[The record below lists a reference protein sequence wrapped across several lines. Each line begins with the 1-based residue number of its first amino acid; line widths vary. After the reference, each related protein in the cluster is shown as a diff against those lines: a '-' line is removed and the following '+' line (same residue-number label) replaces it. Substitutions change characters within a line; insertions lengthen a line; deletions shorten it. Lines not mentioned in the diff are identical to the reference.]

1 VVANCLID
9 QSPGRVLSTRPGKDL
24 NQDAVLNQMSG
35 KPMPTP
41 FNRTVAA
48 YVRWFKALTLVMVW
62 AQVSVAPVVFSAPGN
77 AFDNALLA
85 ALSNPAL
92 ILQQQTADQA
102 VLLTQLRTA
111 QLRAHLETILVNQ
124 GWTLIETDR
133 AKKLRREGRL
143 NNLPFVADFIKG
155 DARLHCYVQVL
166 AGERTL
172 TITWSQIG
180 TLTER

>member
-1 VVANCLID
+1 
-9 QSPGRVLSTRPGKDL
+9 
-24 NQDAVLNQMSG
+24 
-35 KPMPTP
+35 MPTP
-41 FNRTVAA
+41 FNRAVAA

-143 NNLPFVADFIKG
+143 NNLPFVADFISP
-155 DARLHCYVQVL
+155 V
-166 AGERTL
+166 
-172 TITWSQIG
+172 
-180 TLTER
+180 